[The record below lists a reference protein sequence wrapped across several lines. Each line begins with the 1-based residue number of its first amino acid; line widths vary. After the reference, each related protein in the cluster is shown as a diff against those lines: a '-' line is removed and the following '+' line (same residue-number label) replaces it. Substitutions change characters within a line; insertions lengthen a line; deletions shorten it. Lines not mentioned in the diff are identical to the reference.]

1 MTENSVPSFS
11 HIKVTCDGRR
21 ATLTLDRPDSL
32 NSLTN
37 EVMAEIIDAAN
48 WFDHQPD
55 LRVVI
60 VSGEGR
66 AFCSGFNVT
75 AFTDT
80 GISPAGGRVPA
91 DTGRLMQKLLSGLLL
106 F

>member
-1 MTENSVPSFS
+1 MTENSAPTYD
-11 HIKVTCDGRR
+11 HIEVTCDGRR
-21 ATLTLDRPDSL
+21 ATLTLARPDSL

-37 EVMAEIIDAAN
+37 DVMAEIIDAAN

-55 LRVVI
+55 LRVVV

-75 AFTDT
+75 AFTDITSGTTTTTTDAVTAVDTDRT
-80 GISPAGGRVPA
+80 GW
-91 DTGRLMQKLLSGLLL
+91 
-106 F
+106 